1 MTRVGLVQ
9 GSRFVAREIN
19 GPFIYQLKGT
29 PAKYKA
35 GLERA
40 IANGWLRLHESGTCV
55 KFTEAGAA
63 LFA

>member
-1 MTRVGLVQ
+1 MTEPLIRRPQILGIKSAKV
-9 GSRFVAREIN
+9 N
-19 GPFIYQLKGT
+19 T
-29 PAKYKA
+29 PVEYKA

-40 IANGWLRLHESGTCV
+40 IADRWLALHESGTYV